1 MKTSRM
7 MNIFIP
13 TDFSDN
19 AAAALHLSIEFV
31 KKNGGALHVAHGFSP
46 SDELIGDMS
55 APFQG
60 VPGTMNAE
68 HVNTFIQDRM
78 QSIREHLACLK
89 EETEAQGVNIQTHL
103 LEIGNMEGIAQKAES
118 LGCQLVVMGS
128 KGAQGLGEKLIG
140 SNAQRFI
147 RYSKIP
153 VLVCKSERA
162 GASMYNVAFCSNF
175 KNEGEKAIY
184 GTYRD
189 LFSKFPL
196 HTHFLYVNTPS
207 RFEPSPVSSKKMDDF
222 LKDTWPSSY
231 ETHVYNDHSIEEGI
245 LNFSEAH
252 NIDMIVMAT
261 HGNVGLKRVFTP
273 STTESIINH
282 SSIPVLSFNLQ
293 KG

>member
-1 MKTSRM
+1 MI
-7 MNIFIP
+7 NIFIP
-13 TDFSDN
+13 TDFSAH
-19 AAAALHLSIEFV
+19 AAAALQLSIEFV
-31 KKNGGALHVAHGFSP
+31 KKNGGTLHLAHGFSP
-46 SDELIGDMS
+46 GDELIADMA

-60 VPGTMNAE
+60 VPGSMSAE
-68 HVNTFIQDRM
+68 QVNSFIQDRV
-78 QSIREHLACLK
+78 QSIKENLATLK
-89 EETEAQGVNIQTHL
+89 KETEAKGVTVETHL
-103 LEIGNMEGIAQKAES
+103 LEVGNMEGISEKADS
-118 LGCQLVVMGS
+118 LDCQLVVMGS
-128 KGAQGLGEKLIG
+128 KGAHGLGEKLIG

-153 VLVCKSERA
+153 VLVCKSERQ

-184 GTYRD
+184 SKYRD

-196 HTHFLYVNTPS
+196 HTHFLYVNTPG
-207 RFEPSPVSSKKMDDF
+207 RFEPSPVSQEKMHDF

-231 ETHVYNDHSIEEGI
+231 ETHVYNDYSIEEGI
-245 LNFSEAH
+245 LNFAETH
-252 NIDMIVMAT
+252 DIDMIVMAT

-282 SSIPVLSFNLQ
+282 SNIPVLSFNLQ